1 MELRHLR
8 FFVAVVEEGSFTTA
22 AERRLHTAQPSLSR
36 QIRDLEYEV
45 GAPLLVRNARGV
57 DPTPAGKAFLEHA
70 RLALAQVEAGVVAA
84 RRAATPTKPTL
95 SLGFLTGHEIDWLPQ
110 VMRTLREE
118 LPNIEVNV
126 SSQNSPDLGEALTW
140 GKLDLAFMRIEPRF
154 SELTFKSVDKE
165 PLVVLLPSDHALA
178 KQEVV
183 DVRQLKDQ
191 ILIDVGGKATV
202 LRDVIATY
210 LASVDIPLPEVH
222 AVDNLA
228 MGISL
233 VASTRG
239 VALLP
244 RYVENFLPWSVVS
257 RPLSG
262 EVPMIDLAV
271 AYRPGNESPLLA
283 LLLSKLDDLM
293 DRVAAKR

>member
-1 MELRHLR
+1 
-8 FFVAVVEEGSFTTA
+8 
-22 AERRLHTAQPSLSR
+22 
-36 QIRDLEYEV
+36 
-45 GAPLLVRNARGV
+45 
-57 DPTPAGKAFLEHA
+57 
-70 RLALAQVEAGVVAA
+70 
-84 RRAATPTKPTL
+84 
-95 SLGFLTGHEIDWLPQ
+95 
-110 VMRTLREE
+110 
-118 LPNIEVNV
+118 
-126 SSQNSPDLGEALTW
+126 
-140 GKLDLAFMRIEPRF
+140 
-154 SELTFKSVDKE
+154 
-165 PLVVLLPSDHALA
+165 
-178 KQEVV
+178 
-183 DVRQLKDQ
+183 
-191 ILIDVGGKATV
+191 
-202 LRDVIATY
+202 
-210 LASVDIPLPEVH
+210 VDIPLPEVH